1 MNDSD
6 QQGGGPTTAAMYA
19 EQAFYFLERRRIADA
34 RRVLAEGLAK
44 YPQDPDLLFH
54 SAQADWFGDDARR
67 AEETVRQVLVASPH
81 HAPARQLL
89 AALLTERNEYAD
101 AELLLIGLLREYPES
116 ADLYGRYARLMLR
129 TLHLDKAEQLARE
142 GLRYDPEND
151 ECLLA
156 AALCDTARGGR
167 RNEALAKLLQAHPES
182 LSSVH
187 ALVVAL
193 VDSGRIDEA
202 HRIAQGAMRADP
214 ANENLVTLV
223 RELRIQNHWSMKPL
237 WPLQRWGWGASI
249 AMWIGGIVVIR
260 GLAKSA
266 PELATPVA
274 FAWLAYAIYSWVWPP
289 LIRRFL

>member
-1 MNDSD
+1 MSDPDS
-6 QQGGGPTTAAMYA
+6 QGGGPSTAAMYA

-34 RRVLAEGLAK
+34 RRVLAEGLAR

-54 SAQADWFGDDARR
+54 SAQADWFAEDAKR
-67 AEETVRQVLVASPH
+67 AEETVRQVLVVAPD

-89 AALLTERNEYAD
+89 AALLIERNEYAD

-129 TLHLDKAEQLARE
+129 TLHLHKAEKLARE

-167 RNEALAKLLQAHPES
+167 QSEALARLLTAHPES
-182 LSSVH
+182 LSTVH

-193 VDSGRIDEA
+193 VDGGRIDEA
-202 HRIAQGAMRADP
+202 HRLAQGAMRADP

-223 RELRIQNHWSMKPL
+223 RELRIQNHWTMKPL

-249 AMWIGGIVVIR
+249 AMWIGGIVLIR

-274 FAWLAYAIYSWVWPP
+274 IVWLTYAVYSWVWPP